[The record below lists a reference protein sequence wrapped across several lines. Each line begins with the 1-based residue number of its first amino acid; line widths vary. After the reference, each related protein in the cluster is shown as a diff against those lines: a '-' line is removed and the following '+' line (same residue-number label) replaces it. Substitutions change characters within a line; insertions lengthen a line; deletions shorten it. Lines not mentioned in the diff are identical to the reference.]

1 MTTWR
6 TGKLEREGMEVYL
19 HMIRA
24 SDDPERSPR
33 AKMGTKGS
41 DPTREYAKR
50 LKKDGPRYWAERI
63 AEHLA
68 DGKVRTY
75 NRIAVEMLDKTADVL
90 ADTPFDDAIWLLVEE
105 KRVEHTCETPL
116 LFRLVKRAEVD
127 ADALKAMREEIA
139 DYILKRSQEL
149 TGAARDIQAR
159 GLGESKIGY
168 AGMFLE
174 QIAEEV
180 RGGAR

>member
-1 MTTWR
+1 MTAWR
-6 TGKLEREGMEVYL
+6 TGPLEREGMETYL
-19 HMIRA
+19 HMVRA
-24 SDDPERSPR
+24 TDDPERSPR

-50 LKKDGPRYWAERI
+50 LRKDTPRHWAERI
-63 AEHLA
+63 AEHIA
-68 DGKVRTY
+68 DGKARTY
-75 NRIAVEMLDKTADVL
+75 NRICVEMLDKTADVL
-90 ADTPFDDAIWLLVEE
+90 HDTPFDDAIWLLVEE
-105 KRVEHTCETPL
+105 KRVEHTCEIPI

-127 ADALKAMREEIA
+127 ANALKIMRDEIA

-168 AGMFLE
+168 AGIFLE

-180 RGGAR
+180 RGGAK